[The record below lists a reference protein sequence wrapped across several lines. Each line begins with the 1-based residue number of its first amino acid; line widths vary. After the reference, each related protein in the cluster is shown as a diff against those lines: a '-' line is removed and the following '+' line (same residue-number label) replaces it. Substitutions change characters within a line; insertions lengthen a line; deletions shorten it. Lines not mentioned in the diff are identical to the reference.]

1 MTFIVICYAWD
12 ENALSGKMDH
22 LTWDNTN
29 ECKMLFSRKIQLK
42 SNWRNHQTSLSWLIM
57 DERPM
62 YKLELI
68 VLPRLHTYLH
78 STYIWLTQNWPNNPI
93 MIAPRLTLWASCSP
107 SWRALVTSPSRP
119 RSSWSSPS
127 PSRGGRQSAS
137 PSPTRCSSMFCFHYE
152 DQITFI

>member
-1 MTFIVICYAWD
+1 MTFIVICHAWD

-57 DERPM
+57 DEMPM
-62 YKLELI
+62 HKLELI
-68 VLPRLHTYLH
+68 ALHNDW
-78 STYIWLTQNWPNNPI
+78 SNNDTI
-93 MIAPRLTLWASCSP
+93 ILSIIDARLTPWASCFP
-107 SWRALVTSPSRP
+107 FLRALATSPSRP
-119 RSSWSSPS
+119 PSSWSSPS

-137 PSPTRCSSMFCFHYE
+137 PSPTRCS
-152 DQITFI
+152 